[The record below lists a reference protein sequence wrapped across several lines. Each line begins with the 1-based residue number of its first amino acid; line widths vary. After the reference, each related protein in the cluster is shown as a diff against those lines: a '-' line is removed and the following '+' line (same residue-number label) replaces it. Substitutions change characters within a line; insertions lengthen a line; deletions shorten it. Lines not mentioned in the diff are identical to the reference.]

1 LAGREPITEIL
12 LCKPLPRT
20 LHPNIITRW
29 TRRDSLCPLL
39 APFFGL
45 FPTVTMSFAA
55 FRAPLRRQIFSA
67 SFKRAE
73 LRTSSFRKYSTNPPP
88 AAKSSTGLY
97 VGLGAVAVGGGL
109 AYYLYAS
116 SSDTAK
122 ETSTALKSAAQS
134 AKAATKFVPTKEDY
148 QKVRL
153 HLSVQSEVYFIFVRC
168 TIALLILSTMLVT
181 TIVRC
186 LCA

>member
-1 LAGREPITEIL
+1 
-12 LCKPLPRT
+12 
-20 LHPNIITRW
+20 
-29 TRRDSLCPLL
+29 
-39 APFFGL
+39 
-45 FPTVTMSFAA
+45 MSFAA

-148 QKVRL
+148 QKVRS
-153 HLSVQSEVYFIFVRC
+153 HLSVQSEANFIFVRC
-168 TIALLILSTMLVT
+168 TIALLILSMMLVT
-181 TIVRC
+181 TIVGC